1 MKQFGI
7 VVMMVAI
14 LTVLLTAGCTSSSE
28 KEALNTS
35 ATASNPENETRYV
48 QINFLDG
55 TSAGGEYV
63 SETAAF
69 TTIKVMYI
77 LDPDAYTRYNYS
89 DDYVRDPDKYLIRGN
104 GAEIGFKNA
113 LINTMTTIDNP
124 EQFIEK
130 TQQEVKEEADA
141 AKKAAKKAY
150 DDWMEKYPTETARRN
165 AEASGVHRP
174 SILLT

>member
-7 VVMMVAI
+7 IVMMAAI
-14 LTVLLTAGCTSSSE
+14 LAVLVTAGCTSSSE
-28 KEALNTS
+28 KEPSNTGIS
-35 ATASNPENETRYV
+35 ASNPENETRYV

-77 LDPDAYTRYNYS
+77 LDPDAYTRYNWS
-89 DDYVRDPDKYLIRGN
+89 SNYVRDPDKYLIRGN
-104 GAEIGFKNA
+104 GAEIGFKNT

-130 TQQEVKEEADA
+130 TQQEVKEEAA
-141 AKKAAKKAY
+141 ATKKAAKDAY
-150 DDWMEKYPTETARRN
+150 EDWMKKYPTAKARRD
-165 AEASGVHRP
+165 AIESGVHPP
-174 SILLT
+174 SELLE